1 MSKFIEHDVQRP
13 SSLYRTS
20 SAAASFAS
28 TSPTSNGKKKG
39 VDIYEADEQG
49 VSPTDSRYSR
59 LNCPLLLFAIT
70 AAISSINYGWVI
82 GSINIPALV
91 IEECADG
98 PVAWTN
104 GFPSCIPMSSTLWG
118 LVVGL
123 TPLGA
128 WAGSMFSGI
137 AADKFGRKHM
147 LMYNNAFFVSGA
159 IIAST
164 STSVAQLSVGRFVSG
179 IGCGVAANVVSTYCS
194 DVSTIRSRGFLGGF
208 QQLMI
213 LVGVFLSQVVSIG
226 LSKAPL
232 WRVLFSISAAIA
244 IIQTLLLFFIPES
257 PKYLAST
264 NQIDKAEAVLVRL
277 RKDMDTALELDDLL
291 TVLEYSCQTDYV
303 PQPTMWQVLAGKT
316 EIDLRHLVFS
326 VLFLM
331 LSQQWAGGKG
341 VMFYS
346 TEILSDSFHLSDEEI
361 KHIPTI
367 AQLLTL
373 GIGAVGLFSVILGM
387 CILDKVGRR
396 TVLMVSSLATAISSA
411 LIVIGSKVD
420 IGPVVAAA
428 MYLFNL
434 SFQSGAGF
442 IPYLCA
448 SELLPY
454 YALGS
459 ISGLATSINCLT
471 LFIVSFIFPILDK
484 AIGPYLFVP
493 FIVTSFVTF
502 LFAVFMMPE
511 ARGKSIVKVV
521 DQYKGPIRCVAGPFA
536 KKYSSS
542 N

>member
-1 MSKFIEHDVQRP
+1 MSNFTEHDVQRP
-13 SSLYRTS
+13 SSIYRTNS
-20 SAAASFAS
+20 TAASFAS
-28 TSPTSNGKKKG
+28 TSPASNGKKKG

-49 VSPTDSRYSR
+49 VLPTDSRYSR
-59 LNCPLLLFAIT
+59 LNRPLLLFAIT

-98 PVAWTN
+98 PVTWAN

-137 AADKFGRKHM
+137 AADKFGRKRM
-147 LMYNNAFFVSGA
+147 LMYNNAFFVAGA
-159 IIAST
+159 ILAST

-194 DVSTIRSRGFLGGF
+194 EVSTIRSRGFLGGF

-244 IIQTLLLFFIPES
+244 IVQTLLLFFIPES
-257 PKYLAST
+257 PKFLAST

-277 RKDMDTALELDDLL
+277 RKDLDIAFELDDLL
-291 TVLEYSCQTDYV
+291 TVLEYSRQTDYV
-303 PQPTMWQVLAGKT
+303 PRPTMWQVLAGKT

-346 TEILSDSFHLSDEEI
+346 TEILSDSFHLSDEDI

-373 GIGAVGLFSVILGM
+373 GIGAIGLFSVILGM

-411 LIVIGSKVD
+411 LIVIGSKIDV
-420 IGPVVAAA
+420 GPVVAAA

-502 LFAVFMMPE
+502 LFTVFMMPE
-511 ARGKSIVKVV
+511 ARGKSIVEVV

-536 KKYSSS
+536 KKNTSSK
-542 N
+542 

>member
-1 MSKFIEHDVQRP
+1 
-13 SSLYRTS
+13 
-20 SAAASFAS
+20 
-28 TSPTSNGKKKG
+28 
-39 VDIYEADEQG
+39 
-49 VSPTDSRYSR
+49 
-59 LNCPLLLFAIT
+59 
-70 AAISSINYGWVI
+70 
-82 GSINIPALV
+82 
-91 IEECADG
+91 
-98 PVAWTN
+98 
-104 GFPSCIPMSSTLWG
+104 MSSTLWG

-137 AADKFGRKHM
+137 AADKFGRKRM
-147 LMYNNAFFVSGA
+147 LMYNNAFFVAGA
-159 IIAST
+159 ILAST

-194 DVSTIRSRGFLGGF
+194 EVSTIRSRGFLGGF

-232 WRVLFSISAAIA
+232 WRVLFSISAAVA
-244 IIQTLLLFFIPES
+244 IVQTLLLFFIPES
-257 PKYLAST
+257 PKFLAST

-277 RKDMDTALELDDLL
+277 RKDLDIAFELDDLL
-291 TVLEYSCQTDYV
+291 TVLEYSRQTDYV
-303 PQPTMWQVLAGKT
+303 PRPTMWQVLAGKT

-346 TEILSDSFHLSDEEI
+346 TEILSDSFHLSDEDI

-373 GIGAVGLFSVILGM
+373 GIGAIGLFSVILGM

-411 LIVIGSKVD
+411 LIVIGSKIDV
-420 IGPVVAAA
+420 GPVVAAA

-502 LFAVFMMPE
+502 LFTVFMMPE
-511 ARGKSIVKVV
+511 ARGKSIVEVV

-536 KKYSSS
+536 KKNTSSK
-542 N
+542 

>member
-1 MSKFIEHDVQRP
+1 
-13 SSLYRTS
+13 
-20 SAAASFAS
+20 
-28 TSPTSNGKKKG
+28 
-39 VDIYEADEQG
+39 
-49 VSPTDSRYSR
+49 
-59 LNCPLLLFAIT
+59 
-70 AAISSINYGWVI
+70 
-82 GSINIPALV
+82 
-91 IEECADG
+91 
-98 PVAWTN
+98 
-104 GFPSCIPMSSTLWG
+104 MSSTLWG

-137 AADKFGRKHM
+137 AADKFGRKRM
-147 LMYNNAFFVSGA
+147 LMYNNAFFVAGA
-159 IIAST
+159 ILAST

-194 DVSTIRSRGFLGGF
+194 EVSTIRSRGFLGGF

-244 IIQTLLLFFIPES
+244 IVQTLLLFFIPES
-257 PKYLAST
+257 PKFLAST

-277 RKDMDTALELDDLL
+277 RKDLDIAFELDDLL
-291 TVLEYSCQTDYV
+291 TVLEYSRQTDYV
-303 PQPTMWQVLAGKT
+303 PRPTMWQVLAGKT

-346 TEILSDSFHLSDEEI
+346 TEILSDSFHLSDEDI

-373 GIGAVGLFSVILGM
+373 GIGAIGLFSVILGM

-411 LIVIGSKVD
+411 LIVIGSKIDV
-420 IGPVVAAA
+420 GPVVAAA

-502 LFAVFMMPE
+502 LFTVFMMPE
-511 ARGKSIVKVV
+511 ARGKSIVEVV

-536 KKYSSS
+536 KKNTSSK
-542 N
+542 

>member
-1 MSKFIEHDVQRP
+1 MSKFTEHDIQRS
-13 SSLYRTS
+13 SSLYRTHS
-20 SAAASFAS
+20 TAASFAS
-28 TSPTSNGKKKG
+28 TSPASNGKTKG

-98 PVAWTN
+98 PVTWTN

-194 DVSTIRSRGFLGGF
+194 EVSTIRSRGFLGGF

-244 IIQTLLLFFIPES
+244 IVQTLLLFFIPES

-277 RKDMDTALELDDLL
+277 RKDMDIAFELGDLL
-291 TVLEYSCQTDYV
+291 TVLEYSRQTDYV

-346 TEILSDSFHLSDEEI
+346 TEILSDSFHLSDEKI

-396 TVLMVSSLATAISSA
+396 TVLM
-411 LIVIGSKVD
+411 
-420 IGPVVAAA
+420 
-428 MYLFNL
+428 
-434 SFQSGAGF
+434 
-442 IPYLCA
+442 
-448 SELLPY
+448 
-454 YALGS
+454 
-459 ISGLATSINCLT
+459 
-471 LFIVSFIFPILDK
+471 
-484 AIGPYLFVP
+484 
-493 FIVTSFVTF
+493 
-502 LFAVFMMPE
+502 
-511 ARGKSIVKVV
+511 
-521 DQYKGPIRCVAGPFA
+521 
-536 KKYSSS
+536 
-542 N
+542 

>member
-13 SSLYRTS
+13 LSLYRTS

-194 DVSTIRSRGFLGGF
+194 EVSTIRSRGFLGGF

-244 IIQTLLLFFIPES
+244 IVQTLLLFFIPES

-264 NQIDKAEAVLVRL
+264 KQIDKAEAVLVRL
-277 RKDMDTALELDDLL
+277 RKDMDIAFELDDLL
-291 TVLEYSCQTDYV
+291 TVLEYSRQTDYV

-428 MYLFNL
+428 
-434 SFQSGAGF
+434 
-442 IPYLCA
+442 
-448 SELLPY
+448 
-454 YALGS
+454 
-459 ISGLATSINCLT
+459 
-471 LFIVSFIFPILDK
+471 
-484 AIGPYLFVP
+484 
-493 FIVTSFVTF
+493 
-502 LFAVFMMPE
+502 
-511 ARGKSIVKVV
+511 
-521 DQYKGPIRCVAGPFA
+521 
-536 KKYSSS
+536 
-542 N
+542 

>member
-1 MSKFIEHDVQRP
+1 
-13 SSLYRTS
+13 
-20 SAAASFAS
+20 
-28 TSPTSNGKKKG
+28 
-39 VDIYEADEQG
+39 
-49 VSPTDSRYSR
+49 
-59 LNCPLLLFAIT
+59 
-70 AAISSINYGWVI
+70 
-82 GSINIPALV
+82 
-91 IEECADG
+91 
-98 PVAWTN
+98 
-104 GFPSCIPMSSTLWG
+104 MSSTLWG

-194 DVSTIRSRGFLGGF
+194 EVSTIRSRGFLGGF

-244 IIQTLLLFFIPES
+244 IVQTLLLFFIPES

-291 TVLEYSCQTDYV
+291 TVLEYSRQTDYV

-428 MYLFNL
+428 
-434 SFQSGAGF
+434 
-442 IPYLCA
+442 
-448 SELLPY
+448 
-454 YALGS
+454 
-459 ISGLATSINCLT
+459 
-471 LFIVSFIFPILDK
+471 
-484 AIGPYLFVP
+484 
-493 FIVTSFVTF
+493 
-502 LFAVFMMPE
+502 
-511 ARGKSIVKVV
+511 
-521 DQYKGPIRCVAGPFA
+521 
-536 KKYSSS
+536 
-542 N
+542 

>member
-1 MSKFIEHDVQRP
+1 MSNFTEHDVQRP
-13 SSLYRTS
+13 SSIYHTN
-20 SAAASFAS
+20 SAASSFAS
-28 TSPTSNGKKKG
+28 TSPASNGRKKC

-59 LNCPLLLFAIT
+59 LNWPLLLFAIT
-70 AAISSINYGWVI
+70 AATSSINYGWVI

-98 PVAWTN
+98 PATWTN
-104 GFPSCIPMSSTLWG
+104 GFPSCIPMSRTLWG

-137 AADKFGRKHM
+137 AADKFGRKRM
-147 LMYNNAFFVSGA
+147 LMYNNAFFVAGA
-159 IIAST
+159 ILAST

-194 DVSTIRSRGFLGGF
+194 EVSTIRSRGFLGGF

-244 IIQTLLLFFIPES
+244 IVQTLLLFFIPES

-264 NQIDKAEAVLVRL
+264 NQIEKAEAVLVRL
-277 RKDMDTALELDDLL
+277 RKDMDIAFELDDLL
-291 TVLEYSCQTDYV
+291 TVLEYSRQTDYV

-346 TEILSDSFHLSDEEI
+346 TEILSDSFHLSDNEI
-361 KHIPTI
+361 KNIPTI

-411 LIVIGSKVD
+411 LIVIGSKTD

-471 LFIVSFIFPILDK
+471 LFVVSFIFPILDK

-493 FIVTSFVTF
+493 FIVTNFVTF

-511 ARGKSIVKVV
+511 ARGKSIVEIV

-536 KKYSSS
+536 KKYTAS

>member
-1 MSKFIEHDVQRP
+1 
-13 SSLYRTS
+13 
-20 SAAASFAS
+20 
-28 TSPTSNGKKKG
+28 
-39 VDIYEADEQG
+39 
-49 VSPTDSRYSR
+49 
-59 LNCPLLLFAIT
+59 
-70 AAISSINYGWVI
+70 
-82 GSINIPALV
+82 INIPALV

-98 PVAWTN
+98 PETWTN

-128 WAGSMFSGI
+128 WAGSLFSGV
-137 AADKFGRKHM
+137 AADKFGRKRM
-147 LMYNNAFFVSGA
+147 LMYNNASFVAGA
-159 IIAST
+159 VLAGTAT
-164 STSVAQLSVGRFVSG
+164 SIAQLSVGRFISG

-194 DVSTIRSRGFLGGF
+194 EVSTIRSRGFLGGF

-244 IIQTLLLFFIPES
+244 IGQTLLLFFIPES
-257 PKYLAST
+257 PKFLAST
-264 NQIDKAEAVLVRL
+264 DQIDKAQAVLQRL
-277 RKDMDTALELDDLL
+277 RKDLDISFELDDLL
-291 TVLEYSCQTDYV
+291 TVLEYTRQSEYI
-303 PQPTMWQVLAGKT
+303 PQPTMWQVLTGKT

-346 TEILSDSFHLSDEEI
+346 TEILSDRFHLTSEQV

-373 GIGAVGLFSVILGM
+373 GIGAVGVFSVILGM

-396 TVLMVSSLATAISSA
+396 TVLIVSSFCTASSSA
-411 LIVIGSKVD
+411 LIVVGSKLD
-420 IGPVVAAA
+420 IGPMAAAA

-502 LFAVFMMPE
+502 LFSVFMMPE
-511 ARGKSIVKVV
+511 AKGKSIAEVV
-521 DQYKGPIRCVAGPFA
+521 DQYKGPIRCVAGPFSNA
-536 KKYSSS
+536 SSKQV
-542 N
+542 

>member
-1 MSKFIEHDVQRP
+1 
-13 SSLYRTS
+13 
-20 SAAASFAS
+20 
-28 TSPTSNGKKKG
+28 
-39 VDIYEADEQG
+39 
-49 VSPTDSRYSR
+49 
-59 LNCPLLLFAIT
+59 
-70 AAISSINYGWVI
+70 
-82 GSINIPALV
+82 
-91 IEECADG
+91 
-98 PVAWTN
+98 
-104 GFPSCIPMSSTLWG
+104 MSSTLWG

-137 AADKFGRKHM
+137 AADKFGRKRM
-147 LMYNNAFFVSGA
+147 LMYNNAFFVAGA
-159 IIAST
+159 ILAST

-194 DVSTIRSRGFLGGF
+194 EVSTIRSRGFLGGF

-244 IIQTLLLFFIPES
+244 IVQTLLLFFIPES
-257 PKYLAST
+257 PKFLAST

-277 RKDMDTALELDDLL
+277 RKDLDIAFELDDLL
-291 TVLEYSCQTDYV
+291 TVLEYSRQTDYV
-303 PQPTMWQVLAGKT
+303 PRPTMWQVLAGKT

-346 TEILSDSFHLSDEEI
+346 TEILSDSFHLSDEDI

-373 GIGAVGLFSVILGM
+373 GIGAIGLFSVILGM

-420 IGPVVAAA
+420 VGPVVAAA

-502 LFAVFMMPE
+502 LFTVFMMPE
-511 ARGKSIVKVV
+511 ARGKSIVEVV

-536 KKYSSS
+536 KKNTSSK
-542 N
+542 